1 MKIQVLNIKGNEV
14 KEITLNDNVWG
25 IEPHQQAIYDT
36 VVAQQAALRQG
47 TRKVKTRAEV
57 SGGGRKPWKQK
68 GTGRAR
74 QGSIRAPQWRGGGVV
89 FGPTPDINYTKS
101 VNKKVRA
108 LAFRSV
114 LSLKAKEN
122 NLVIVDKF
130 EFAKPS
136 TKGMVE
142 VMKDLK
148 IDDQK
153 TLIVTKEKD
162 ELVLKSANNISK
174 IKTLAANQL
183 NVFDLLLNATK
194 LLITE
199 EAVLAVEGVYA

>member
-1 MKIQVLNIKGNEV
+1 MKLQVLDIKGNEV
-14 KEITLNDNVWG
+14 KEIALNDYVWG

-36 VVAQQAALRQG
+36 VVSQQAALRQG
-47 TRKVKTRAEV
+47 TKKVKTRAEV

-74 QGSIRAPQWRGGGVV
+74 QGSIRAPQWKGGGVT
-89 FGPTPDINYTKS
+89 FGPTPDVNYKKS

-114 LSLKAKEN
+114 LSLKVKEN

-136 TKGMVE
+136 TKEMVE
-142 VMKDLK
+142 VMKNLK

-153 TLIVTKEKD
+153 TLIVTKEKE
-162 ELVLKSANNISK
+162 ELVVKSANNITGV
-174 IKTLAANQL
+174 KTISTNQL
-183 NVFDLLLNATK
+183 NVFDLLNATK

-199 EAVLAVEGVYA
+199 EAAIAVEEVYA

>member
-122 NLVIVDKF
+122 NLVIIDKF

-174 IKTLAANQL
+174 VKTLAANQL
-183 NVFDLLLNATK
+183 NVFDLLNATK

>member
-1 MKIQVLNIKGNEV
+1 MKVQVLDVKGTKV
-14 KEITLNDNVWG
+14 HDLTLNDNVWG

-57 SGGGRKPWKQK
+57 SGGGRKPWRQK

-89 FGPTPDINYTKS
+89 FGPTPDINYKKS
-101 VNKKVRA
+101 VNKKVRT
-108 LAFRSV
+108 LAFKSV
-114 LSLKAKEN
+114 LSLKAKEE
-122 NLVIVDKF
+122 NLVIVNKF
-130 EFAKPS
+130 DFSKPS
-136 TKGMVE
+136 TKEMVE
-142 VMKDLK
+142 VMKNLNLDN
-148 IDDQK
+148 QK

-162 ELVLKSANNISK
+162 EFVVKSANNLQK
-174 IKTLAANQL
+174 IKAL
-183 NVFDLLLNATK
+183 NTKQINVYDLLNATK

-199 EAVLAVEGVYA
+199 DATKAIEEVYA